1 MSSNFKLQSKFL
13 PTGDQPQAIEKLS
26 AGVFAGKKYQ
36 TLLGVTGSGKT
47 FTIANVINKVKKP
60 TLVIAH
66 NKTLAAQLADEF
78 RSYFPENAV
87 HYFVSYYDYYQPE
100 AYIPSSDTYI
110 EKDSSINDEI
120 DRLRHAATQALLT
133 RSDVIIVASVSC
145 IYGIGSPK
153 NYQAQVLK
161 FNLGENYNRSKILE
175 NLTALQYE
183 RNDYDLKRGN
193 FRVKGETIEIY
204 PAYTDFTYRIIFN
217 TDKVESI
224 EAVDDVTGM
233 KKEQLRTLEIYPA
246 KHFITPDTEID
257 SVISEIENDLAKQIK
272 QFKSNG
278 KLIEAQRI
286 EERVNYDIE
295 MIKETGY
302 CSGIE
307 NYSRY
312 FDHRKT
318 GEPPSALIDFFP
330 NDFLLVVDES
340 HMTIP
345 QIRGMFAGDRS
356 RKETLVNFG
365 FRLPSAIDNRPLKYN
380 EFEQKINQT
389 IFCSAT
395 PDDFETE
402 LSKENIVEQLI
413 RPTGIVDP
421 KIEIRATKNQIN
433 DLIFEIKKNITNNQR
448 TIITTLTKRM
458 AEDLTEFLQEREI
471 LVAYLHSDVATL
483 ERTEILRKLR
493 LGKFDVL
500 VGINLLREGIDLP
513 EVSLIAILDAD
524 KEGFLRGKT
533 ALIQTI
539 GRAAR
544 HINGRVIMYADKV
557 TQSMKTA
564 IDETNRRREKQIDY
578 NRKNNI
584 APKMINKK
592 IAEDQAEKEPEINF
606 VKIPKTEK
614 TRLLKQLKIEMEDAA
629 IALKFEKAAKLRD
642 EIIALEQD

>member
-1 MSSNFKLQSKFL
+1 
-13 PTGDQPQAIEKLS
+13 
-26 AGVFAGKKYQ
+26 
-36 TLLGVTGSGKT
+36 
-47 FTIANVINKVKKP
+47 
-60 TLVIAH
+60 
-66 NKTLAAQLADEF
+66 
-78 RSYFPENAV
+78 
-87 HYFVSYYDYYQPE
+87 
-100 AYIPSSDTYI
+100 
-110 EKDSSINDEI
+110 
-120 DRLRHAATQALLT
+120 
-133 RSDVIIVASVSC
+133 VIIVASVSC

-161 FNLGENYNRSKILE
+161 FNLGENYNRSRILE
-175 NLTALQYE
+175 NLTTLQYE

-204 PAYTDFTYRIIFN
+204 PAYTDFTYKISFN
-217 TDKVESI
+217 ADEVESI
-224 EAVDDVTGM
+224 EAVDNISGIS
-233 KKEQLRTLEIYPA
+233 KEKLKSLEVYPA
-246 KHFITPDTEID
+246 KHFITPDIDID
-257 SVISEIENDLAKQIK
+257 SVILEIESDLAEQIK
-272 QFKSNG
+272 KFKLDN

-286 EERVNYDIE
+286 EERVKYDIE
-295 MIKETGY
+295 MIRETGY

-312 FDHRKT
+312 FDHRKQ
-318 GEPPSALIDFFP
+318 GEPPSTLIDFFP
-330 NDFLLVVDES
+330 KDFLLVVDES

-365 FRLPSAIDNRPLKYN
+365 FRLPSAIDNRPLKYD

-395 PDDFETE
+395 PDNFETE

-483 ERTEILRKLR
+483 EGTEILRKLR

-513 EVSLIAILDAD
+513 EVSMIAILDAD

-533 ALIQTI
+533 ALIQTT